1 MLRGRAKAL
10 AVAILGAPVCVS
22 AAALSFADTPEPQQ
36 SAPLN
41 TGKPSDGAFY
51 IDFTRGFD
59 RENHV
64 LSDWEVKEEWLVAS
78 FRRDN
83 VVFDARG
90 MTLSARRQQAGVSP
104 YSSAEF
110 QRAGVFGYGRYEVV
124 MRAARGEGAVS
135 TFFVHTGEPHD
146 EVDFEIL
153 GRSTASV
160 HTNFFAA
167 GQNGPADVSL
177 AFDAAEAEHLY
188 AFEWMPGRIAWYVD
202 GVLIREVSEA
212 SSGVRIPTTT
222 GRVMA
227 SVWVAKGQVAEW
239 VGEAAF
245 TEAAA
250 TYRCMS
256 HVPVGLTARQCS
268 DTFKPQR

>member
-1 MLRGRAKAL
+1 M
-10 AVAILGAPVCVS
+10 AVAGALVSVC
-22 AAALSFADTPEPQQ
+22 AGTLSFADSPEPEK
-36 SAPLN
+36 SVPLN
-41 TGKPSDGAFY
+41 PGRPTDGAFY
-51 IDFTRGFD
+51 MDFTRGFD
-59 RENHV
+59 RVNHV
-64 LSDWEVKEEWLVAS
+64 LSDWEVKETWLTGA

-83 VVFDARG
+83 VLFDARG
-90 MTLSARRQQAGVSP
+90 MTLTARRDENGVS
-104 YSSAEF
+104 SHTSAEF
-110 QRAGVFGYGRYEVV
+110 QRAGVFGYGRYETV
-124 MRAARGEGAVS
+124 MRAARGTGVVS
-135 TFFVHTGEPHD
+135 TFFTHTGEPHD